1 MTALRLLLV
10 AAVAFVF
17 YLIGAKAGRGRYR
30 EIRRGAKKAWN
41 DPTVKK
47 ARARTK
53 KLAKRNTKRLTKAVH
68 H

>member
-1 MTALRLLLV
+1 MTALRLILV
-10 AAVAFVF
+10 AAVAFAF

-30 EIRRGAKKAWN
+30 EIRRNAKKAWN

-47 ARARTK
+47 ARSRTK
-53 KLAKRNTKRLTKAVH
+53 KLAKQNTKRLTKAVH

>member
-1 MTALRLLLV
+1 MTALRFLLV

-30 EIRRGAKKAWN
+30 EIRRNAKKAWN

-47 ARARTK
+47 VRARSQ
-53 KLAKRNTKRLTKAVH
+53 KLAKRNAKRLTKAVH